1 MQAPKRILF
10 VRFSSIGDIVL
21 TTPVI
26 RCVKQQTGAE
36 IHYLTKESY
45 APVLAGNPYIDK
57 VVTIREEIR
66 EVIPQLKSVR
76 YDWIAD
82 LHHNLRTLRLKSA
95 LRRPGAAFPKLN
107 VEKWLLTNFKI
118 DLLPDLHI
126 VDRYFKTVSR
136 LGVQNDHAGLDFF
149 ISDEANVD
157 IPGISNET
165 IKPDA
170 FIAMAIG
177 AGRATK
183 NLEDGQW
190 LQLIDKMPLPVI
202 LLGGPADED
211 RGHQLAAHL
220 SHCLNLAGKLS
231 IQQSASVIA
240 QSSCVI
246 SPDTG
251 MMHIAAALK
260 KPMLSVWGT
269 PFRNSG

>member
-1 MQAPKRILF
+1 MR
-10 VRFSSIGDIVL
+10 RF
-21 TTPVI
+21 
-26 RCVKQQTGAE
+26 
-36 IHYLTKESY
+36 
-45 APVLAGNPYIDK
+45 
-57 VVTIREEIR
+57 R

-126 VDRYFKTVSR
+126 VGRYFKTVSR

-260 KPMLSVWGT
+260 KPVLSVWGNTIPKFGMT
-269 PFRNSG
+269 PYYPADLKSRGQIFEVQGLPCRPCSKIGYDTCPKGHFKCIRSLDMDAITKAVIRIQA